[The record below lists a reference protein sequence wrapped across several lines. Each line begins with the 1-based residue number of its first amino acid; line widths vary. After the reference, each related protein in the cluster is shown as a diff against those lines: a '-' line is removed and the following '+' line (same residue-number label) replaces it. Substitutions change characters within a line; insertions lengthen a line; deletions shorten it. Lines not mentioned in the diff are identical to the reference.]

1 MAAMS
6 DGASSAKEPMAPAT
20 WHLRS
25 ASPTDVDGVH
35 RLASE
40 PLVYRYLFDGIA
52 PERDSIAQGITQ
64 ATRDAALTGLGL
76 WILACP
82 RLPYGGCVQLRPD
95 ICAKSAD
102 LIYLLHPAHWGRGL
116 GTRMAWTAMHQA
128 FAQGMDLIVAGS
140 DGANGAS
147 LAVMGR
153 LGMRLH
159 REVRYPL
166 GKGVEYV
173 LERGD
178 PGPRPPPAL
187 LPIH

>member
-1 MAAMS
+1 MS
-6 DGASSAKEPMAPAT
+6 DRASSANEPIAREV

-25 ASPTDVDGVH
+25 ASLADADGVH

-52 PERDSIAQGITQ
+52 PERDRVEEGITQ
-64 ATRDAALTGLGL
+64 ATRDAAATGLGL

-82 RLPYGGCVQLRPD
+82 RVPYGGCVQLRPD
-95 ICAKSAD
+95 TCAKSAE
-102 LIYLLHPAHWGRGL
+102 LTYLLHPAQWGRGL
-116 GTRMAWTAMHQA
+116 ATRMAWSAICCA
-128 FAQGMDLIVAGS
+128 FRQGIDRIVAGS
-140 DGANGAS
+140 DCPNGAS
-147 LAVMGR
+147 LAVMRR

-187 LPIH
+187 LAIH